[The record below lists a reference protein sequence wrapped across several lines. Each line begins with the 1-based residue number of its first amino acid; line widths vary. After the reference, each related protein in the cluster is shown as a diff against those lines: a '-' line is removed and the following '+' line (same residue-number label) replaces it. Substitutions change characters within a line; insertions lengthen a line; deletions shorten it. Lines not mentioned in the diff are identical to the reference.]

1 MDEAILPISS
11 NELVSTGL
19 KVFRVLMLSA
29 SIVVLYWFQTRSKHR
44 EEIEVHYQVVVQSPN
59 IGI

>member
-19 KVFRVLMLSA
+19 KVFKVLILFA
-29 SIVVLYWFQTRSKHR
+29 SIMVPYWFQTHNKHR
-44 EEIEVHYQVVVQSPN
+44 EEKRVRYQVVQSPN
-59 IGI
+59 FGI